1 MNNFISN
8 MVKELRFGKMELNM
22 KVIGEVAW
30 LKAKEYSIIQMEIY
44 IQENSYK
51 IKQMDSEFI
60 YIKMAKN
67 MKDFG
72 RMINKKE
79 QEKKNLKMD
88 LSMKVSLRMEKNVVR
103 AIINGPTAQHFLDIG
118 LIIILKE
125 KVNING
131 QIREFIKENGEITSF
146 MEKVFIHGLM
156 VEDTREN
163 MRMIKSTDMDH
174 IIGLMANAMKDIGK
188 MGNNMVKLDLLI
200 QKVKVSMV
208 YGKMEK
214 ELNGLMEKVL

>member
-1 MNNFISN
+1 

-188 MGNNMVKLDLLI
+188 MENNMVKLDLLI

>member
-1 MNNFISN
+1 

>member
-1 MNNFISN
+1 
-8 MVKELRFGKMELNM
+8 MVN
-22 KVIGEVAW
+22 
-30 LKAKEYSIIQMEIY
+30 
-44 IQENSYK
+44 
-51 IKQMDSEFI
+51 
-60 YIKMAKN
+60 
-67 MKDFG
+67 
-72 RMINKKE
+72 
-79 QEKKNLKMD
+79 
-88 LSMKVSLRMEKNVVR
+88 
-103 AIINGPTAQHFLDIG
+103 
-118 LIIILKE
+118 
-125 KVNING
+125 
-131 QIREFIKENGEITSF
+131 F

-188 MGNNMVKLDLLI
+188 MENNMVKLDLLI

>member
-188 MGNNMVKLDLLI
+188 MENNMVKLDLLI